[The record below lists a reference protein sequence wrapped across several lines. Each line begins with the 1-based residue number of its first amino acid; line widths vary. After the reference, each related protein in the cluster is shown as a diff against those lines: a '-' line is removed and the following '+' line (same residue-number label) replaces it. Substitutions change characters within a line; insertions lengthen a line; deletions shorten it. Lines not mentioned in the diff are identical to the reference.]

1 MGMEAE
7 FGESEVEMC
16 CWVTA
21 LDLSVLGYVGCV
33 LWFFGIDI
41 HGMEFFFQSP
51 LLLSGANRY
60 YGQREDW
67 RRCFEEF
74 LYWFPFVVCIG

>member
-1 MGMEAE
+1 ML
-7 FGESEVEMC
+7 SC
-16 CWVTA
+16 CIGLCLAWVW
-21 LDLSVLGYVGCV
+21 GCV

-41 HGMEFFFQSP
+41 HGMEFLQSP
-51 LLLSGANRY
+51 LPLSGSNRY
-60 YGQREDW
+60 YGQMEDW